1 MKHISITGRE
11 QESDMKSL
19 FAVSLMAA
27 MTGCASVSPLPDQ
40 AMAPSTPVTIVRSAQ
55 LQGSVTDTYIGWNG
69 DYYVAL
75 APGQATTVTVPAGL
89 TTFRIR
95 AHADLRNE
103 LALSLHPGEPVCLM
117 AEVNPANIAGV
128 NWLVPGY
135 QLRQIQCAD
144 SHGNSEHEVVAA
156 PAEKPMRQIKSPG
169 A

>member
-1 MKHISITGRE
+1 
-11 QESDMKSL
+11 MKSL
-19 FAVSLMAA
+19 FAVTLMAA

-40 AMAPSTPVTIVRSAQ
+40 AMTPSTPVTIYRSAQ

-75 APGQATTVTVPAGL
+75 APRQATTVNVLAGL
-89 TTFRIR
+89 TTFQIR
-95 AHADLRNE
+95 AHADFRNE
-103 LALSLHPGEPVCLM
+103 LTLSLHPDEPVCLM

-144 SHGNSEHEVVAA
+144 SHGNPEYDLVAA
-156 PAEKPMRQIKSPG
+156 PAVRPAQRKNE
-169 A
+169 